1 MSVEVKKRVK
11 DSDTQTLPFI
21 PDRPK
26 LRTLNQQTMTI
37 VDPLPPTWPKD
48 SEGHPYVFSSDF
60 ELDAEFI
67 ALPIEHRLELSLA
80 SLKGKMSLL

>member
-1 MSVEVKKRVK
+1 
-11 DSDTQTLPFI
+11 
-21 PDRPK
+21 
-26 LRTLNQQTMTI
+26 MTI

-60 ELDAEFI
+60 ELDADYI
-67 ALPIEHRLELSLA
+67 ALPIEHKLELSLA